1 MRQGALRVVKR
12 QPREK
17 IPGFLAMADVLV
29 SPRAYGD
36 NLPLKIF
43 DYLAAGKPIVAT
55 DIPAHRALLDDESAL
70 LTGAWSPELASG
82 IVKAAARPGAG
93 GPPGRSG
100 ARAGRG
106 ALRMVPVRALGRRAV
121 PGLRRW
127 LRRRPGTG
135 TAAVAAMAAM
145 AAVIVSHDT
154 RDHLRACLA
163 SVRAAAPAETVVAD
177 TGSTDGSAEMVRRDF
192 PEALLLAD
200 GGEPR
205 LRRGGEPGRR
215 RLRLALRPAPQRG
228 HARRAGGAAGVCGEY
243 LEAHPRAAVAG
254 PRLVNPD
261 GSLQVSCFP
270 YIGTFQLMLEKTP
283 LGRWLARI
291 PAVRDRWLLCHW
303 PHDRPRAVPWVLG
316 AAFALRREA
325 FEAIGGFDPSFF
337 MYSEEIDLC
346 YRLNAAGWEVHFAPV
361 TTVMHVG
368 GASTGQR
375 RPEMAVR
382 RVASSKLFYR
392 RHYSRLRAAA
402 LEGMIG
408 AAMLAR
414 LLRDG
419 LRLAVARDPAERSR
433 LAEDLSVWRGALRSG
448 PP

>member
-1 MRQGALRVVKR
+1 
-12 QPREK
+12 
-17 IPGFLAMADVLV
+17 
-29 SPRAYGD
+29 
-36 NLPLKIF
+36 
-43 DYLAAGKPIVAT
+43 
-55 DIPAHRALLDDESAL
+55 
-70 LTGAWSPELASG
+70 
-82 IVKAAARPGAG
+82 
-93 GPPGRSG
+93 
-100 ARAGRG
+100 
-106 ALRMVPVRALGRRAV
+106 
-121 PGLRRW
+121 
-127 LRRRPGTG
+127 
-135 TAAVAAMAAM
+135 M
-145 AAVIVSHDT
+145 AAVVVSHDT
-154 RDHLRACLA
+154 RDHLRACLE
-163 SVRAAAPAETVVAD
+163 SLRAAAPDETVVAD
-177 TGSTDGSAEMVRRDF
+177 TGSADGSAGMVRREF

-200 GGEPR
+200 GGN
-205 LRRGGEPGRR
+205 PGF
-215 RLRLALRPAPQRG
+215 
-228 HARRAGGAAGVCGEY
+228 GAAANRAVAACSSPFVLLLNADTRVEPASLRALGEY
-243 LEAHPRAAVAG
+243 LEKHPQAAVAG
-254 PRLVNPD
+254 PRLANPD

-316 AAFALRREA
+316 AALALRREA
-325 FEAIGGFDPSFF
+325 FEAVGGFDPSFF

-392 RHYSRLRAAA
+392 RHYSRLRASA

-414 LLRDG
+414 LLRDR
-419 LRLAVARDPAERSR
+419 LRLAVARDPRERSR